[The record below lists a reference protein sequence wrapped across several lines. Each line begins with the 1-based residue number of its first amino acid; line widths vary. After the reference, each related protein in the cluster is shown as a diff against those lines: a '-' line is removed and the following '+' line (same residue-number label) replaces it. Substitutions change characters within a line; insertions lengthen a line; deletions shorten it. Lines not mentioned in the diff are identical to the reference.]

1 MKGVPEKYNDLLS
14 DQKKA
19 FASLATLMPDGS
31 PQLTVVWFNTDHQYI
46 MINTAKGRIKDRN
59 MRANPV
65 VALAVLDPGNPY
77 RYIQIRGR
85 VAEITQE
92 GAEAEIHALSHKYTG
107 QDYTIAPGEVR
118 VTYKILPESVSVF
131 G

>member
-1 MKGVPEKYNDLLS
+1 MKGIPDKYQDLLS

-19 FASLATLMPDGS
+19 YASLATLMPDGS
-31 PQLTVVWFNTDHQYI
+31 PQLTVVWFNTDNPYI
-46 MINTAKGRIKDRN
+46 LINSAKGRVKDRN
-59 MRANPV
+59 MRKNPH
-65 VALAVLDPGNPY
+65 VALAIIDPDNPY

-92 GAEAEIHALSHKYTG
+92 GAEAEIHALSHKYGG
-107 QDYTIAPGEVR
+107 QDYTLVPGEVR
-118 VTYKILPESVSVF
+118 VTYKILPESVTVF